1 MVLVL
6 ILVESVFYCIFHNFE
21 CNLNNS
27 NVLIY
32 FSISS
37 SANKRSYEAQFVDL
51 EVKQRSYVLTILIA
65 QNNIVHSH
73 YCCKDLWNSKQELEA
88 IYVVNDGG
96 VNYGTV
102 YDSIR

>member
-1 MVLVL
+1 ML
-6 ILVESVFYCIFHNFE
+6 Y
-21 CNLNNS
+21 LNSS
-27 NVLIY
+27 NVHICLI
-32 FSISS
+32 
-37 SANKRSYEAQFVDL
+37 QFL
-51 EVKQRSYVLTILIA
+51 CLKRSYVLTILIA

-96 VNYGTV
+96 GNYGIV